1 MSGISSM
8 TWLIPI
14 VLLITLA
21 TLAVGTTGWILIV
34 QRRRQAIL
42 RRALGD
48 TATQA
53 SAVTLGSGTRASR
66 ALWMDLTDWLAA
78 RVPAQLGANE
88 VSASRLVHAGY
99 ARKSDQAIYALL
111 RVASLLLFPAGALLL
126 VATGNVVTLV
136 LGLSVGVACG
146 LLIPPMLLNQMAQ
159 SRQWAIRRAIPDALD
174 ILVVCVEAGVP
185 LDSALQRVARELMQ
199 VHPILSREILRMTRR
214 VAAGMPREQGLQM
227 LYVSTGVEELRGLAT
242 HLLQSERWGTS
253 VGGVLRIY
261 SEQVRHKRRTAAEK
275 RAATAS
281 TRMLFPLMV
290 FIFPTM
296 FIVLLAPAVMQ
307 MSAQF

>member
-1 MSGISSM
+1 MA
-8 TWLIPI
+8 WLIPI

-21 TLAVGTTGWILIV
+21 TLALGITGWILLV
-34 QRRRQAIL
+34 QRRRRAVL

-48 TATQA
+48 TAPVSSVTQ
-53 SAVTLGSGTRASR
+53 GSGTQASR
-66 ALWMDLTDWLAA
+66 ALWVELTDWLAA

-99 ARKSDQAIYALL
+99 IRKSDQAIYALL
-111 RVASLLLFPAGALLL
+111 RVVSLLVFPAGALVL
-126 VATGNVVTLV
+126 VSSGNVVTLV
-136 LGLSVGVACG
+136 VGLAVGVACG

-159 SRQWAIRRAIPDALD
+159 TRQWAIRRAIPDALD

-199 VHPILSREILRMTRR
+199 VHPILSREILHMTRR

-227 LYVSTGVEELRGLAT
+227 LYVNTGVEELRGLAS
-242 HLLQSERWGTS
+242 HLLQSDRWGTS
-253 VGGVLRIY
+253 VGSVLRIY
-261 SEQVRHKRRTAAEK
+261 SDQVRHKRRTAAEK

-281 TRMLFPLMV
+281 TPQAFLFQV
-290 FIFPTM
+290 
-296 FIVLLAPAVMQ
+296 VLASNSIWPSCM
-307 MSAQF
+307 

>member
-1 MSGISSM
+1 MPM
-8 TWLIPI
+8 LLPI
-14 VLLITLA
+14 VLLTMLCVLA
-21 TLAVGTTGWILIV
+21 LGVSGWIV
-34 QRRRQAIL
+34 FAQRQ
-42 RRALGD
+42 RRALLQRIAGAPAAP
-48 TATQA
+48 TSVANT
-53 SAVTLGSGTRASR
+53 VGTPAGR
-66 ALWMDLTDWLAA
+66 ALWAEVMDWLAA

-111 RVASLLLFPAGALLL
+111 RVTSLLVCPAAALLVVPVSNPVSL
-126 VATGNVVTLV
+126 VLTLV
-136 LGLSVGVACG
+136 IALSCG
-146 LLIPPMLLNQMAQ
+146 LLIPPMILNQLAQ

-174 ILVVCVEAGVP
+174 VLVVCVEAGVP
-185 LDSALQRVARELMQ
+185 LDSALQRVARELMA

-214 VAAGMPREQGLQM
+214 LAAGMPREQGLHM
-227 LYVSTGVEELRGLAT
+227 LYLGTGVEELRGLAS
-242 HLLQSERWGTS
+242 HLLQSDRWGTS
-253 VGGVLRIY
+253 VGTVLRIY
-261 SEQVRHKRRTAAEK
+261 SDQVRHKRRTAAEK

-307 MSAQF
+307 LGSQF